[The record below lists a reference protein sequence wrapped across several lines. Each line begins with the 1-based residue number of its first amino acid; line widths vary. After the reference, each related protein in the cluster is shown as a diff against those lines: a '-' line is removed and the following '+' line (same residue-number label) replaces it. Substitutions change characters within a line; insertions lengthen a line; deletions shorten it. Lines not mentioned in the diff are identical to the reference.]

1 MSKIIIQGSQQ
12 PSWILYPPKVVSAAS
27 VSDWDDGIVAVSFSD
42 THCVRQEQIKVRIF
56 QWIKDSGIWVEDY
69 DKDVRGIWFHM
80 NGTWLLIEDAR
91 QLWANLRKD
100 GYGFYPQS
108 T

>member
-1 MSKIIIQGSQQ
+1 MKIIIQGSQQ

-27 VSDWDDGIVAVSFSD
+27 VSDWDDGIMAVSFSE
-42 THCVRQEQIKVRIF
+42 TYCVKKEQIRVRICT
-56 QWIKDSGIWVEDY
+56 WVKDSGIWVEDY
-69 DKDVRGIWFHM
+69 DRDRHGVYFHKH
-80 NGTWLLIEDAR
+80 GTWLTIGDAR